1 MEIIRRRRNTRP
13 RTRWSYNPSK
23 HSRQQTLDSLKPL
36 DEVSGKRELKARKL
50 LVFNEAGLI
59 VLSIVS
65 TQGTVTF
72 PLSRQSAADLSG
84 VLAKRLAEAEPV

>member
-36 DEVSGKRELKARKL
+36 DEVSGKRELKVLRL
-50 LVFNEAGLI
+50 RFFLI
-59 VLSIVS
+59 W
-65 TQGTVTF
+65 
-72 PLSRQSAADLSG
+72 
-84 VLAKRLAEAEPV
+84 